1 MTSTFSTISGFP
13 EMPELPKYETERAL
27 DSLENQ
33 SLFNMWH
40 ENADAVVPITG
51 QREGFIRSGKLE
63 DVWWLNQTARY
74 RNDNLKEKYREDLR
88 QYEFNKKIQDFKEAK
103 EYERKKAE
111 KKRLRMSFTP
121 ETEKQL
127 MAPDAPVKKPTRKRR
142 ISEKDDLMNYTESIT
157 GVNPCYYINL
167 AFQHSIN
174 V

>member
-13 EMPELPKYETERAL
+13 EMPEMPKYETERAL
-27 DSLENQ
+27 DCLENQ

-40 ENADAVVPITG
+40 SNADAVVPITK
-51 QREGFIRSGKLE
+51 QLDFISGKGE
-63 DVWWLNQTARY
+63 VWWSNQTARY

-88 QYEFNKKIQDFKEAK
+88 QYEFNKEIQDYK
-103 EYERKKAE
+103 RKKAE

-121 ETEKQL
+121 EREQNCV
-127 MAPDAPVKKPTRKRR
+127 APEAPVKKPTRRRR

-157 GVNPCYYINL
+157 GVTPCYYINL